1 MKGIV
6 MMNDEDFNEDGT
18 FSVNLDNIIASK
30 DMMAITK
37 MTAMEAKYEGYITVG
52 SYLQRLSDFD
62 LHELMSVA
70 ESCKNEDDDRVGELL
85 LISEILAA
93 AEGLDP
99 AQIDEITQR
108 MNSFI
113 MLMTV
118 ESLHRKGLV
127 RAIHC
132 NMSLGEDAGD
142 KVIVEKIAK

>member
-1 MKGIV
+1 MT
-6 MMNDEDFNEDGT
+6 NDNDFNEDGT
-18 FSVNLDNIIASK
+18 FTFDLDNIIASK
-30 DMMAITK
+30 DVLAITK

-62 LHELMSVA
+62 LHELLDIC
-70 ESCKNEDDDRVGELL
+70 ESAKDELNDRVGELL
-85 LISEILAA
+85 LITGILSA

-99 AQIDEITQR
+99 GEIDVITQR

-113 MLMTV
+113 MLLTI

-127 RAIHC
+127 RAIHS

-142 KVIVEKIAK
+142 KIVVEKIKP

>member
-1 MKGIV
+1 M
-6 MMNDEDFNEDGT
+6 
-18 FSVNLDNIIASK
+18 
-30 DMMAITK
+30 

-62 LHELMSVA
+62 LHELMNICELVKDG
-70 ESCKNEDDDRVGELL
+70 EDDRVGELL

-99 AQIDEITQR
+99 AQVDEITQR

-113 MLMTV
+113 MLLTV

-127 RAIHC
+127 QAIHS

-142 KVIVEKIAK
+142 KVIVEKIER

>member
-1 MKGIV
+1 
-6 MMNDEDFNEDGT
+6 MMNEEDFNEDGT
-18 FSVNLDNIIASK
+18 FSVNLDNIIASN

-62 LHELMSVA
+62 LHELMNICELVK
-70 ESCKNEDDDRVGELL
+70 EGEDDRVGELL

-99 AQIDEITQR
+99 AQVDEITQR
-108 MNSFI
+108 MNSFV
-113 MLMTV
+113 MLLTV

-127 RAIHC
+127 RAIHS

-142 KVIVEKIAK
+142 KVIVEKISR